1 MGASRKIVL
10 ETAKKIRK
18 LEIQG
23 SSKVRKAVV
32 NALRASVERS
42 RAKNAEELREELKKN
57 MLLLANARPTEPE
70 TRTAL
75 RIILRAA
82 HKHLS
87 LEELKAE
94 IVKACVEYEK
104 NREKAMQIIAEIG
117 SEALKDCS
125 IIFTHCHSH
134 TVEEILKKMHEKG
147 YLQAVICTET
157 RPRYQGRI
165 TARRLTKAGIACTMI
180 VDSAARMF
188 IGKADAF
195 LTGCDAILASGAIV
209 NKIGTS
215 LISLAARKANVPH
228 YVASSSHCF
237 DPATYYGKE
246 EPIEERP
253 AAEIWEKRLKRLTIK
268 NPAFDVTEA
277 ELVKAII
284 CEKGLLTPKRFI
296 KLMVKELGLNKKP
309 YISLIDM
316 LKNSS
321 L

>member
-1 MGASRKIVL
+1 MSASKNMVKETARKI
-10 ETAKKIRK
+10 RR

-32 NALRASVERS
+32 NALRASVEKS

-82 HKHLS
+82 QKELA
-87 LEELKAE
+87 LEELKEE
-94 IVKACVEYEK
+94 IIKACIEYEK
-104 NREKAMQIIAEIG
+104 NREKAMQTIAEIG
-117 SEALKDCS
+117 SEALEDCS
-125 IIFTHCHSH
+125 VIFTHCHSH
-134 TVEEILKKMHEKG
+134 TVEGILKRMHEKG
-147 YLQAVICTET
+147 YLQEVICTET

-165 TARRLTKAGIACTMI
+165 TARQLTKAGIDCTMI

-237 DPATYYGKE
+237 DPATYYEKE

-253 AAEIWEKRLKRLTIK
+253 ANEIWEKRFKRLTIK

-284 CEKGLLTPKRFI
+284 CEKGVLTPKRFV
-296 KLMVKELGLNKKP
+296 KLMVKELGLSKKP